1 MTAANLIY
9 FLAFPCLLSWF
20 YCRCSSVD
28 FSPIFTV
35 LYTAGFFGISSMN
48 FLPEFLSPIL
58 GVCFLA
64 LCGVGIYKHPP
75 SLAVSVS
82 ALVLSLF
89 FLTVGFIQSAGF
101 WLIERFWSPA
111 QLMEWILEY
120 GDIILLLLELLL
132 LIGLFQIFLQ
142 PFSRI
147 SSYLGNT
154 ALLFLALP
162 LLFIVF
168 TENIV
173 SKGIYGDTI
182 VWDSVEGIVFPV
194 VDSFSLFCL
203 HLLGYLGMF
212 AVLTAFQWLSQS
224 IRKNQNLR
232 QLEFQIEQQRS
243 YLLEAQAR
251 YDKTRSLRHDIK
263 NHLAL
268 LKGFLSKGET
278 ERAEE
283 YLVSLG
289 HAAEALSFPVHT
301 NNPVADILLE
311 NKFLAAQQYRAAI
324 ECCLDISAQC
334 PIQDMDWCIILANA
348 LDNALEEIC
357 SLPEAERFIRI
368 YSRKKGDFF
377 LLHIENGTHKDSV
390 PVYGTGLS
398 NMRAAIEKYEGT
410 MEVSVKENIFTL
422 DILFHFSQH

>member
-1 MTAANLIY
+1 MIAANLIY

-20 YCRCSSVD
+20 YCRCSSAA
-28 FSPIFTV
+28 FSPVFTM
-35 LYTAGFFGISSMN
+35 LYTAGFLGISVMN
-48 FLPEFLSPIL
+48 FLPGFLSPVL
-58 GVCFLA
+58 GVCLLA

-75 SLAVSVS
+75 ALAVSVS

-89 FLTVGFIQSAGF
+89 FLTVGLVQSMGF
-101 WLIERFWSPA
+101 WLIGRFWSPSA
-111 QLMEWILEY
+111 LMEGVLQY
-120 GDIILLLLELLL
+120 GDVLFSLLELLL
-132 LIGLFQIFLQ
+132 LAGVFRFFLR
-142 PFSRI
+142 PFSEI
-147 SSYLGNT
+147 SSHLGNS
-154 ALLFLALP
+154 ALLLLAVP
-162 LLFIVF
+162 LFFIVF

-182 VWDSVEGIVFPV
+182 VWDSAEGIVFPV

-212 AVLTAFQWLSQS
+212 AILTAFQRLSQS

-232 QLEFQIEQQRS
+232 QLEFQIEQQKS

-251 YDKTRSLRHDIK
+251 YDKTRSFRHDIK
-263 NHLAL
+263 NHLVL

-283 YLVSLG
+283 YLSSLS
-289 HAAEALSFPVHT
+289 HAAEELSFPVHT
-301 NNPVADILLE
+301 NNPAADILLE
-311 NKFLAAQQYRAAI
+311 NKFLAARQYKASI
-324 ECCLDISAQC
+324 ECSLDISAQC
-334 PIQDMDWCIILANA
+334 PIQDMDWCVILANA
-348 LDNALEEIC
+348 FDNALEEIC
-357 SLPEAERFIRI
+357 SLPETERFIRI

-377 LLHIENGTHKDSV
+377 LFHIENGTHKDSV

-398 NMRAAIEKYEGT
+398 NIKATIEKYEGT
-410 MEVSVKENIFTL
+410 MEISVKGNIFSL